1 MKYSIAL
8 KDLPF
13 KPEERQV
20 IYVENQF
27 DERINTIIK
36 DNYERLKWSFK
47 RANLDFIYLPL
58 FFNDE
63 DNKEKI
69 LYYAPYLTSE
79 VMEKIEM
86 RSSYLLGF
94 MSNPENKGKVSPSFL
109 YAPQKEDEDWIFQ
122 GQTIDINDDNTFI
135 QWLEDVVS
143 EIEEETTPTRRYD
156 EDFEELG
163 SCTAGEPRSYTN
175 HTPQV
180 EFSSSESFLDKIRR
194 SIKFKKALVEE
205 EDVESSKSSLEEIR
219 DEEITETLE
228 DLQRKVENLRMKGV
242 SLGIIIELI
251 LNDEPI
257 SKLRVTDDLRIIL
270 PDYKNLEVKL
280 SAKYKAVYFLF
291 LNHPEGI
298 VLQRLE
304 EYHSE
309 LINYYRQTSGGKDLT
324 PKMIE
329 SIKKLEVYGN
339 NDINIVLSKI
349 KYAFINTFD
358 EHLSRHYII
367 TGKAGEPYKIPLDQE
382 LIEWEDDYE

>member
-1 MKYSIAL
+1 M
-8 KDLPF
+8 
-13 KPEERQV
+13 PEERQV
-20 IYVENQF
+20 IYVENQY
-27 DERINTIIK
+27 DERINTIIR

-47 RANLDFIYLPL
+47 RANFDFIYLPL

-79 VMEKIEM
+79 VMVQFEL
-86 RSSYLLGF
+86 RSSYLLEF
-94 MSNPENKGKVSPSFL
+94 MSHPENKGKICPSFL
-109 YAPQKEDEDWIFQ
+109 YAPQKEDGEWIFH
-122 GQTIDINDDNTFI
+122 GKTIDIDNDNTFI
-135 QWLEDVVS
+135 QWLEDAVS
-143 EIEEETTPTRRYD
+143 EIEEETTSARRYD
-156 EDFEELG
+156 EDFEGLG
-163 SCTAGEPRSYTN
+163 SCTASEPKSYTN
-175 HTPQV
+175 QTPQV
-180 EFSSSESFLDKIRR
+180 EFSSSENFLDKIKR
-194 SIKFKKALVEE
+194 SIKFSKAIIEE

-367 TGKAGEPYKIPLDQE
+367 TGKAGEPYKIPLDQK

>member
-8 KDLPF
+8 KALPF

-122 GQTIDINDDNTFI
+122 GQTIEIDNGNNFI
-135 QWLEDVVS
+135 QWFEDAVS
-143 EIEEETTPTRRYD
+143 EIEEETTPVRRYD
-156 EDFEELG
+156 EDFEVLG
-163 SCTAGEPRSYTN
+163 CSTASEPKLESTQ
-175 HTPQV
+175 TPQV
-180 EFSSSESFLDKIRR
+180 EYSSTKGFFDKVKK
-194 SIKFKKALVEE
+194 SIKFSKAIIEE

-228 DLQRKVENLRMKGV
+228 DLQRKVENLRMKGL
-242 SLGIIIELI
+242 SLGIIIEFI

-329 SIKKLEVYGN
+329 SIKKMEVYGN

-349 KYAFINTFD
+349 KYTFINTFD

-367 TGKAGEPYKIPLDQE
+367 TGKAGEAYKIPLDQK
-382 LIEWEDDYE
+382 LIEWEDDCE